1 MSGDSRPGEQREPHG
16 AHGPAPG
23 TEPGTVPGSDSG
35 SDSGRDPGGDRRRAG
50 DDTPAVP
57 GRDDRAAEDTPDD
70 RTPDGPDLLELDER
84 SLRLLL
90 RDVVQDVEPSP
101 DALDRIHRAV
111 PARRARRRQ
120 LAVGAVAAGLV
131 AGFAVPVLT
140 QSGVVS
146 RVLDGTSTSA
156 ADDTRRDG
164 GSATDDHG
172 GDSDRVEAGGD
183 LRDGEETAGAPGGE
197 GSPGDGRPAEP
208 GTDDTLAPVS
218 PACLRSQLDDGG
230 TGAEPADADGQVY
243 GVFRITNVSDS
254 SCRIT
259 GPDTVSA
266 TVLGGTGDGDVTVV
280 HHTGGSRATRLPDPG
295 PAPDSVVLAPGRSYE
310 VRFAWVPDEGGAPGC
325 LPSSDPSPAPS
336 SGTGGGAGTGDGS
349 GTGGTDGDGGDGGT
363 TGETGDGTSTGT
375 STGAGGGDGTEGGDA
390 LPEESPGGTGTNA
403 ATPQLGYDT
412 GGPGGGTAASPTVL
426 LRYVPAAGEP
436 RIGRVEIATAC
447 AGTVYR
453 TGPLQAK

>member
-1 MSGDSRPGEQREPHG
+1 MSGDSRPEERRERHE
-16 AHGPAPG
+16 AHD
-23 TEPGTVPGSDSG
+23 PGSDSG
-35 SDSGRDPGGDRRRAG
+35 PAPDSGGDRGRTEGR
-50 DDTPAVP
+50 TPAAP
-57 GRDDRAAEDTPDD
+57 ERDDRAPDD
-70 RTPDGPDLLELDER
+70 RAADGPDLLELDER

-120 LAVGAVAAGLV
+120 LAVGAVAATLV

-156 ADDTRRDG
+156 ADGTRQDG
-164 GSATDDHG
+164 GSATGEHG
-172 GDSDRVEAGGD
+172 GDSARVEADGS
-183 LRDGEETAGAPGGE
+183 LRDGEEAAGAPGRDDH
-197 GSPGDGRPAEP
+197 SADGRPAEP

-218 PACLRSQLDDGG
+218 PVCLRSQLDDGG
-230 TGAEPADADGQVY
+230 TGAEPAGAGGQVY

-254 SCRIT
+254 SCRVT

-280 HHTGGSRATRLPDPG
+280 HHTGGSRATGLPDPG
-295 PAPDSVVLAPGRSYE
+295 SAPESIILAPGRSYE

-325 LPSSDPSPAPS
+325 PPSSGPSPTPS
-336 SGTGGGAGTGDGS
+336 GGSGSGSSGGSGSGGTDGTGGG
-349 GTGGTDGDGGDGGT
+349 TGGTG
-363 TGETGDGTSTGT
+363 GETGDGTGT
-375 STGAGGGDGTEGGDA
+375 STGSGDGVEGGDA
-390 LPEESPGGTGTNA
+390 LPEESPDGTGTNA
-403 ATPQLGYDT
+403 AAPQLGYDT
-412 GGPGGGTAASPTVL
+412 GGPDGGTASPRVL

-436 RIGRVEIATAC
+436 RIGRVEIANAC

-453 TGPLQAK
+453 TEPLQAK